1 MINFESHISTS
12 EICFG
17 FFCCSVQDSFTP
29 ISQRVA
35 LDLKYWCTV
44 SEHIA
49 NIISNENFLNL
60 VLCIVCSP
68 LVWVFF
74 SLHNE
79 HKKELRGQL

>member
-1 MINFESHISTS
+1 MINFESRILTS

-35 LDLKYWCTV
+35 LDLKYWCT
-44 SEHIA
+44 A
-49 NIISNENFLNL
+49 IISNENFLNL

-74 SLHNE
+74 LYIMNI
-79 HKKELRGQL
+79 KKNELRGQL